1 MGGIGANAPAQLTAL
16 AVFLIGL
23 LALAA
28 VACGD
33 EDAIPTPDPS
43 GQDPVTPFTDI
54 ARLEPYPPR
63 IFQLWNDRPGVV
75 VFDYDR
81 DGDMDLYLTQQ
92 GAYENR
98 LYQNGDDGVF
108 TDVAEEAGVEAR
120 EYHSTGAV
128 ACDLDNDGFQ
138 DLYVGS
144 WGNPKDGLDFR
155 SPSDV
160 QGNADRLF
168 HNRGDGTFE
177 DITDSAFGDAVNVRS
192 AASVACADVDGDGWL
207 DLYVGNLGDE
217 DFRVFTVPNH
227 PGHYNVLYRN
237 DGDLTFTD
245 VSGPAGVRGPQ
256 ILMWDPDGEPV
267 LFEDPET
274 GEKYEGYDPTEKD
287 LMGNRVGEPTG
298 QTHSVLFFDYD
309 EDGDPD
315 LWVANDG
322 DRLHVY
328 RNDSSP
334 GDVRFTPVAG
344 VMGIDKVGSWM
355 GFAVADYDEDG
366 DLDVFVANVG
376 HHLRRWPRQERPGG
390 SCGYHD
396 AFPWGTCLHFLLR
409 NEGVLAGSRP
419 ASASY
424 RDVRGRRRL

>member
-1 MGGIGANAPAQLTAL
+1 MFLLT
-16 AVFLIGL
+16 L
-23 LALAA
+23 LALLA
-28 VACGD
+28 ACGD
-33 EDAIPTPDPS
+33 EDATPTPDPS

-63 IFQLWNDRPGVV
+63 IFRVWNDRPGVV

-81 DGDMDLYLTQQ
+81 DGDMDLYVTQQ

-155 SPSDV
+155 SPSDT

-168 HNRGDGTFE
+168 RNNGDGTFE

-207 DLYVGNLGDE
+207 DIYVGNLGAE

-237 DGDLTFTD
+237 DGDPHLHRRLRKRGRARSPDTD
-245 VSGPAGVRGPQ
+245 AGPGRRAGTLRGPRDRREVRG
-256 ILMWDPDGEPV
+256 I
-267 LFEDPET
+267 
-274 GEKYEGYDPTEKD
+274 
-287 LMGNRVGEPTG
+287 R
-298 QTHSVLFFDYD
+298 S
-309 EDGDPD
+309 
-315 LWVANDG
+315 
-322 DRLHVY
+322 
-328 RNDSSP
+328 DS
-334 GDVRFTPVAG
+334 
-344 VMGIDKVGSWM
+344 
-355 GFAVADYDEDG
+355 
-366 DLDVFVANVG
+366 
-376 HHLRRWPRQERPGG
+376 
-390 SCGYHD
+390 
-396 AFPWGTCLHFLLR
+396 
-409 NEGVLAGSRP
+409 
-419 ASASY
+419 
-424 RDVRGRRRL
+424 RRRYG